1 MDNAPGQRDEDLA
14 ELLGQ
19 YLAAQHSANFA
30 LGDQLV
36 EQHPELAEYASS
48 MDVLGRMGPDADFAA
63 ELLAL
68 YSPQELGQEPE
79 KQTEFEASTPIRFGG
94 YELLE
99 ELGRGG
105 MGVVFKARQVDLDR
119 IVAVK
124 MILVNRLASRD
135 DIRRFYLE
143 AKAAGRLSHPHIVS
157 IHEVGDVHGQ
167 HFFSMDCIDG
177 PSLADVLQQGPAQ
190 AIEHGSQASSSQR
203 RSSGIDSSMLSAA
216 TDDEDDPHSQ
226 NRISQ
231 EKTAPN
237 LSFDLVVKV
246 IRDVAKA
253 ADYLHGE
260 GIIHRDLKPSNIL
273 LDESGHAYVTD
284 FGLAKM
290 SSQDSEETHLGT
302 IVGTPS
308 YMSPEQAAGR
318 QREVSPVSDIYSLG
332 AILYECLAGRV
343 PHRGANA
350 MQTLVQVMESEPEV
364 PRQYND
370 AIPRD
375 LEAICLK
382 CLEKEPTQR
391 YQSAAELAEELDKYL
406 RGEPVQARAPGFFQ
420 HVKRWYRR
428 KPALAAR
435 WSAMVLGGGILHL
448 SALNGATP
456 WNHQID
462 VLQLLAIWAVVSWIF
477 QTMIRAEQYAPST
490 TYLWLS
496 ADAVFITRLLV
507 IADPPVGPLVI
518 VYPLLIVAAGLFC
531 KESLVFFM
539 TSVSL
544 VSYAAFLWYRP
555 GEVTHWHYPLIFAA
569 VMVVIGCVTAHQVH
583 RIRILSRHM
592 R

>member
-1 MDNAPGQRDEDLA
+1 
-14 ELLGQ
+14 
-19 YLAAQHSANFA
+19 
-30 LGDQLV
+30 
-36 EQHPELAEYASS
+36 
-48 MDVLGRMGPDADFAA
+48 
-63 ELLAL
+63 
-68 YSPQELGQEPE
+68 
-79 KQTEFEASTPIRFGG
+79 
-94 YELLE
+94 
-99 ELGRGG
+99 
-105 MGVVFKARQVDLDR
+105 
-119 IVAVK
+119 
-124 MILVNRLASRD
+124 
-135 DIRRFYLE
+135 
-143 AKAAGRLSHPHIVS
+143 
-157 IHEVGDVHGQ
+157 
-167 HFFSMDCIDG
+167 
-177 PSLADVLQQGPAQ
+177 
-190 AIEHGSQASSSQR
+190 
-203 RSSGIDSSMLSAA
+203 
-216 TDDEDDPHSQ
+216 
-226 NRISQ
+226 
-231 EKTAPN
+231 
-237 LSFDLVVKV
+237 
-246 IRDVAKA
+246 
-253 ADYLHGE
+253 
-260 GIIHRDLKPSNIL
+260 
-273 LDESGHAYVTD
+273 
-284 FGLAKM
+284 
-290 SSQDSEETHLGT
+290 
-302 IVGTPS
+302 
-308 YMSPEQAAGR
+308 
-318 QREVSPVSDIYSLG
+318 
-332 AILYECLAGRV
+332 
-343 PHRGANA
+343 

-406 RGEPVQARAPGFFQ
+406 RDEPVQARAPGFFQ